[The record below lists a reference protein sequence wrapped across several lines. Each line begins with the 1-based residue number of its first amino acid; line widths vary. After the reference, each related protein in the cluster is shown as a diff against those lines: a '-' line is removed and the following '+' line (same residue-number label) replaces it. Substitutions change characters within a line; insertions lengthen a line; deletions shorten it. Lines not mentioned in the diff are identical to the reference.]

1 LNNFFY
7 IIYYHNKMTSVR
19 RTKRLYA
26 YFLREDL
33 YATILQHT
41 KMQLHSSISKTH
53 RCLLFINWLKIKKSI
68 HRMRNQKYT
77 TILKQNTLF
86 NEYEI
91 ILQIMHVVLGY
102 IDKPMYSLCIEFLKQ
117 KLDQNNQNSISNMMT
132 GVHKRKTYM
141 YKLMCSNRNVSIHSA
156 FLFLENRHHSC
167 NYLLKDQIDDLIH
180 PEIFIRIIRKYIF
193 DICLVHLY
201 RLMIYLN
208 ILHLKLYKQNFHF
221 SFHLLISSIRNI
233 YSIEID
239 NFFFNES
246 LKICNQTQFYAIVA
260 SYDQSIS
267 KKYTL
272 NEFHVS
278 FKLIFNENILKTII
292 YLMSC
297 NSKYTFNNIYCYKF
311 GACHY
316 LRCNSI
322 WIFAM
327 HINYYNKD
335 LLKLRYIRF
344 LTRRMGAFYFN
355 FMLNLIYDISTNKK
369 HTICL
374 LGTLV
379 KNDNMIVQ
387 IPTQTF
393 SNVLPK
399 TYLRIK
405 YIRILTPSPL
415 LIKVLHQYQFCTSTG
430 YPLNRSNWA
439 LLNNIQII
447 HKFKTLQNSIIF
459 YYSGCINLK
468 SLLYIEQ
475 ILRYSCV
482 KTLAFKHKTTIR
494 KILSTKTDKNI
505 YILNVFNTN
514 KHFWLSFKIKNIK
527 WNLRIWHLE
536 LFNQYIL
543 IQDD

>member
-1 LNNFFY
+1 M
-7 IIYYHNKMTSVR
+7 ISVR
-19 RTKRLYA
+19 KTKRLYA

-33 YATILQHT
+33 YATLLQHT
-41 KMQLHSSISKTH
+41 KIQLHSSIPNTH
-53 RCLLFINWLKIKKSI
+53 KGLVFINWLKIKKAI
-68 HRMRNQKYT
+68 NRMRKQEYT
-77 TILKQNTLF
+77 IILKQSNLF

-91 ILQIMHVVLGY
+91 ILQIMNVVLGY
-102 IDKPMYSLCIEFLKQ
+102 IDKPLYSLCIEFLKQ
-117 KLDQNNQNSISNMMT
+117 KPNQNNQKSISNTMT
-132 GVHKRKTYM
+132 GINKCNSHM
-141 YKLMCSNRNVSIHSA
+141 YKLMCSNRDVSIHSA

-201 RLMIYLN
+201 RLMIYIN

-221 SFHLLISSIRNI
+221 SFHLLISSMRNI

-239 NFFFNES
+239 NFFFDES

-260 SYDQSIS
+260 SYDNSLS
-267 KKYTL
+267 FKYTL

-278 FKLIFNENILKTII
+278 FKLIFNVNILKKRISS
-292 YLMSC
+292 MSC
-297 NSKYTFNNIYCYKF
+297 KSKYTFNNIYGYKF

-322 WIFAM
+322 WMFAM
-327 HINYYNKD
+327 HINCYNKD

-355 FMLNLIYDISTNKK
+355 FMLHLIYDISPSKK
-369 HTICL
+369 HTIFL

-379 KNDNMIVQ
+379 KNDNVIVQ
-387 IPTQTF
+387 IQTQTF
-393 SNVLPK
+393 SNVLPT

-415 LIKVLHQYQFCTSTG
+415 LIKVLHKYQFCTSTG

-439 LLNNIQII
+439 ILNNIQII

-468 SLLYIEQ
+468 SLSYIKQ

-494 KILSTKTDKNI
+494 KILSTQTDKNI
-505 YILNVFNTN
+505 YILHVFHTN
-514 KHFWLSFKIKNIK
+514 KQFWLSFKIKNIK